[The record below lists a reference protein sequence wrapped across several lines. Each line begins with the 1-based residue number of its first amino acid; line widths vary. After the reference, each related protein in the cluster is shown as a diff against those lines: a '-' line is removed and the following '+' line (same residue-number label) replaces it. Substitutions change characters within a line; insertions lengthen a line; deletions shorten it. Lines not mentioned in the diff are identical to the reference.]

1 MQKNGNVK
9 TKKYTS
15 SYIDVREFRQSDIP
29 PFNILLGG
37 SAGTTL

>member
-1 MQKNGNVK
+1 MEEMRE
-9 TKKYTS
+9 TKKHNS
-15 SYIDVREFRQSDIP
+15 NIP